1 MSNIILHIGEYTMSI
16 GSDTDHNNLNGR
28 DASDCHPISAIIGLQ
43 DELNKN
49 ARQVYEQLSPSVVW
63 TITHNLG
70 RDVQVETIDT
80 SGTTMVGE
88 ISRPSIN
95 QVVVTFNGAT
105 AGKAILI

>member
-1 MSNIILHIGEYTMSI
+1 
-16 GSDTDHNNLNGR
+16 
-28 DASDCHPISAIIGLQ
+28 LQ
-43 DELNKN
+43 DALNKIEI
-49 ARQVYEQLSPSVVW
+49 RYIFEQTSPSATW

-88 ISRPSIN
+88 ISRPSVN

-105 AGKAILI
+105 AGKAIII